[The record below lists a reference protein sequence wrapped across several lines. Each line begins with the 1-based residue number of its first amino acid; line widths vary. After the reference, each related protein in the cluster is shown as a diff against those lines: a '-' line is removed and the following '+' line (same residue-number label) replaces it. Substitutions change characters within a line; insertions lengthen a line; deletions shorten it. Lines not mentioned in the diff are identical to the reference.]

1 MPNYKL
7 NIISFEK
14 KIDWLQ
20 SDLHQKKIH
29 ALKITAS
36 FVIYLAWLTYNEGN
50 LPWIQGIF
58 CGPCVA
64 FAARQGRRCHLFR
77 REQGLHETTRRL
89 SEVILPDQRPLILDK
104 FIKWILYTYNINRRI
119 SVIITFRHPQMF
131 KGHFKLDMSVY
142 CLCQPSVYLIYWVVM
157 NSIWYG
163 WV

>member
-7 NIISFEK
+7 KIISCEK
-14 KIDWLQ
+14 RIDWLQ
-20 SDLHQKKIH
+20 SDLHH
-29 ALKITAS
+29 L
-36 FVIYLAWLTYNEGN
+36 YLAWLTDNEGN

-64 FAARQGRRCHLFR
+64 FAARHGRRCHLLR
-77 REQGLHETTRRL
+77 REQDLHEITRRL

-131 KGHFKLDMSVY
+131 KGHFKCDMSVS
-142 CLCQPSVYLIYWVVM
+142 CLCQPPMYLIYWIVM
-157 NSIWYG
+157 NS
-163 WV
+163 VK